1 MYYARA
7 LYQEGTELSDEIIL
21 PSVLFQ
27 QLIQQFD
34 HESVLY
40 VNLINTE
47 NNVHYMVTLTSSHRE
62 DTIMVPSWI
71 LDIIGQSDDP
81 IYEIEKADSDLPVA
95 QRIVITP
102 LDSRAFDMDL
112 TTYFELAFMNLHSIQ
127 EQITIQMNLFD
138 FPLFAHVSKVEP
150 APCCRIVQGEVQVE
164 FVNVFSNEVN
174 EVDEIPER
182 PPTPVPSSEERAQQ
196 VRDSWRKRF

>member
-1 MYYARA
+1 MYYARSV
-7 LYQEGTELSDEIIL
+7 LQEGPELSDEIIL

-27 QLIQQFD
+27 QLLQQFD

-47 NNVHYMVTLTSSHRE
+47 NNVQYMVTLTSSHR
-62 DTIMVPSWI
+62 DDYHTIYVPSWI
-71 LDIIGQSDDP
+71 LDVIGQSDEC

-95 QRIVITP
+95 ERIVITP
-102 LDSRAFDMDL
+102 LDPRAFEMDL
-112 TTYFELAFMNLHSIQ
+112 TTYFEMAFMNLHSIQ

-150 APCCRIVQGEVQVE
+150 APCCRIVQGEVTVE
-164 FVNVFSNEVN
+164 FVNAFSNEVN
-174 EVDEIPER
+174 EIPER
-182 PPTPVPSSEERAQQ
+182 PPTPVPSARERAQQ
-196 VRDSWRKRF
+196 VRDSWSKRF